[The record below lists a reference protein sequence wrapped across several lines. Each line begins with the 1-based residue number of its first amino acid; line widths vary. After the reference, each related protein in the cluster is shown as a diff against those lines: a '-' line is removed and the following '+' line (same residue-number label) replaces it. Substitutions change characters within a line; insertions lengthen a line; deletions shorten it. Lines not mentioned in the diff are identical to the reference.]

1 MLQAWMELCMII
13 LGATKIFY
21 RGGWFL
27 LGMLTLEYERTIWG
41 SWDTSGIHVWY

>member
-21 RGGWFL
+21 RGG
-27 LGMLTLEYERTIWG
+27 
-41 SWDTSGIHVWY
+41 